1 VAGAWTRLRIV
12 SGLLAPLVFTTA
24 WVVAGALQSDY
35 SPRREDLSAL
45 AAETA
50 DHAWIMIAGLIA
62 TGALM
67 ATFAPALR
75 VTGSRIGPV
84 LVALAGVGV
93 AGLGLLRNDCS
104 SRLPSC
110 EARVDA
116 GGVSWHHTAHD
127 VLSAPVFA
135 LAVAGPIVLAK
146 AFRRR
151 PALAPLARVSVVVSL
166 VLAGLFVAGGVDA
179 TPGWHGVIQRVAVS
193 IAFLWLGAVALRLLS
208 VPRQ

>member
-1 VAGAWTRLRIV
+1 VAGAWTRLQLV

-24 WVVAGALQSDY
+24 WIVAGAVQSDY

-45 AAETA
+45 AAESA
-50 DHAWIMIAGLIA
+50 DRSWIMIAGLIV

-67 ATFAPALR
+67 AAFAPALR

-84 LVALAGVGV
+84 LVVLAGLGV

-116 GGVSWHHTAHD
+116 GEVSWHHTAHD

-135 LAVAGPIVLAK
+135 LAVAVPLVVVP
-146 AFRRR
+146 AFRRTR
-151 PALAPLARVSVVVSL
+151 ALAPLAWVSIPAAL
-166 VLAGLFVAGGVDA
+166 VLAGLFVTGGVDA
-179 TPGWHGVIQRVAVS
+179 APGWHGVIQRVAVS